1 MSREIYQNA
10 RKYFTWNDKLKRF
23 KCTVSGCNTL
33 GFLKDHAG
41 NFNRHL
47 ANVHPELAQKLK
59 VPNRR
64 KSYAG
69 KEQCRTP
76 DSPEGARVVAPRS
89 PISPHI
95 PPPHHSGLVPQ
106 QPPPPRCPTG
116 GQPTTTGT
124 PGITGNGRH
133 GSSSPPGHEARL
145 LNGSGGSTGGGGGGG
160 GGSGGSLGSITPP
173 PVITSAAAAA
183 AAVAQQDT
191 AKLLKIRR
199 FLGALVQFGQD
210 TNVDIGDRVRSLV
223 LSLASGG
230 LTVEEFQVAVQEAT
244 NFPLRSNVVPFL
256 KSHVPVLQRE
266 INLLSRASKQSPS
279 QYARSNETS
288 VMEYVQNL
296 ADTADIFL
304 SSHEGFSSSTP
315 IPAPAV
321 NGLSLK
327 RRASDNLY
335 DTHPAGPPE
344 WGDYVLPPSKRPHPS
359 LLLAAASSTPQL
371 YPGHPAL
378 FEYQNGGLHPHSD
391 GLHSIHRDERDL
403 RAPSSESGHRPPRI
417 PPGGGS
423 GGSVVPGMG
432 ATSGAG
438 GAGSTTGGG
447 TSGGGEEEWK
457 NIHTMLTCIS
467 AMVEKTKRAI
477 SILQQRGI
485 DTHAAASRELHQQQ
499 QDSSIADIKRQT
511 EEKIAEFRR
520 NAEES
525 VNQVK
530 RQAVIEIQ
538 RAVAA
543 AEARTIEMFSQERL
557 KMEKMFAEIHRGA
570 TDPDGVLDGP
580 TGGSTGGGGG
590 GGVVTGSQNA
600 CWNCGRKANE
610 TCSGCNLAR
619 YCGSFCQHK
628 DWDQHHQVCGTSRAE
643 NAFQKHA
650 ASARAALVSSRSTTP
665 QLSQSQ
671 VGNGNGTG
679 PGGATGTNGTAVGGP
694 K

>member
-1 MSREIYQNA
+1 MDGGRKKQGFLSFSRCQYWPVAMALDAKAIKEEIPDKDTYETSA
-10 RKYFTWNDKLKRF
+10 RKVK
-23 KCTVSGCNTL
+23 
-33 GFLKDHAG
+33 
-41 NFNRHL
+41 
-47 ANVHPELAQKLK
+47 
-59 VPNRR
+59 
-64 KSYAG
+64 G

-89 PISPHI
+89 PISPQVSHHHSTLV
-95 PPPHHSGLVPQ
+95 PPPARSGSGGGG
-106 QPPPPRCPTG
+106 TG
-116 GQPTTTGT
+116 SSSSSSSSSQSSQ
-124 PGITGNGRH
+124 IVVGRN
-133 GSSSPPGHEARL
+133 GSSSPPSDSPLPPGSGRPT
-145 LNGSGGSTGGGGGGG
+145 LNGSGLGGGGA
-160 GGSGGSLGSITPP
+160 GSVGSITPP
-173 PVITSAAAAA
+173 PAITPASVA

-230 LTVEEFQVAVQEAT
+230 LTVEEFQIAVQEAT

-266 INLLSRASKQSPS
+266 INLLSRSSKQTPS
-279 QYARSNETS
+279 QYVRSNESS
-288 VMEYVQNL
+288 VMEYVQNP

-304 SSHEGFSSSTP
+304 SHEGFGTSTP

-321 NGLSLK
+321 NGLGLK

-335 DTHPAGPPE
+335 DTHPSVGPPE
-344 WGDYVLPPSKRPHPS
+344 WSDYVLPPAAKRPPPHPS
-359 LLLAAASSTPQL
+359 LLLATAGAPQL
-371 YPGHPAL
+371 YATHPAL
-378 FEYQNGGLHPHSD
+378 FEYQNGGGLHPAHSD
-391 GLHSIHRDERDL
+391 ALHSIHRDDRDL
-403 RAPSSESGHRPPRI
+403 RAPPPSDSHRPPRI

-423 GGSVVPGMG
+423 GGGGGSVTGG
-432 ATSGAG
+432 SGANSNVGISVSALCG
-438 GAGSTTGGG
+438 GSGS
-447 TSGGGEEEWK
+447 TSGGGGANSSSNSVSGPSGEEEWK

-485 DTHAAASRELHQQQ
+485 DSHARESHQ
-499 QDSSIADIKRQT
+499 DNVLLVDIKRQT

-520 NAEES
+520 SAEES

-543 AEARTIEMFSQERL
+543 AEARTIEMFAQERL
-557 KMEKMFAEIHRGA
+557 KMEKMLADIHRSS
-570 TDPDGVLDGP
+570 TDPDVEGT
-580 TGGSTGGGGG
+580 TGGS
-590 GGVVTGSQNA
+590 QNISTLA

-643 NAFQKHA
+643 NAFQKHVA
-650 ASARAALVSSRSTTP
+650 NARAALSQSRSTTP
-665 QLSQSQ
+665 QQPQ
-671 VGNGNGTG
+671 PGVVGSGGSTANGTS
-679 PGGATGTNGTAVGGP
+679 GAGP

>member
-1 MSREIYQNA
+1 MALDAKAIKEEIPDKDTYETSSR
-10 RKYFTWNDKLKRF
+10 
-23 KCTVSGCNTL
+23 
-33 GFLKDHAG
+33 
-41 NFNRHL
+41 
-47 ANVHPELAQKLK
+47 K
-59 VPNRR
+59 V
-64 KSYAG
+64 KG

-89 PISPHI
+89 PISPQVSQ
-95 PPPHHSGLVPQ
+95 HHSTLVPQ
-106 QPPPPRCPTG
+106 PPRSG
-116 GQPTTTGT
+116 GAGSTQVSSR
-124 PGITGNGRH
+124 N
-133 GSSSPPGHEARL
+133 GSSSPPGEIPPTRV
-145 LNGSGGSTGGGGGGG
+145 LNGNGGAGSGGG
-160 GGSGGSLGSITPP
+160 GGSMGSITPP
-173 PVITSAAAAA
+173 PAITPASAAAA
-183 AAVAQQDT
+183 AAVAAAQQDT
-191 AKLLKIRR
+191 TKLLKIRR

-230 LTVEEFQVAVQEAT
+230 LTVEEFQIAVQEAT

-266 INLLSRASKQSPS
+266 INILSRASKQTPS
-279 QYARSNETS
+279 QYVRSNETS

-304 SSHEGFSSSTP
+304 SHEGFGSSTP
-315 IPAPAV
+315 IPAPSI

-335 DTHPAGPPE
+335 DTHPSGPPE
-344 WGDYVLPPSKRPHPS
+344 WGDYILPPTKRPHPS
-359 LLLAAASSTPQL
+359 LLLASGTPQL
-371 YPGHPAL
+371 YSTHPAL
-378 FEYQNGGLHPHSD
+378 FEYQNGTLHPHSD
-391 GLHSIHRDERDL
+391 GLHSIHRDERDH
-403 RAPSSESGHRPPRI
+403 RAPSSEAHRPPRI

-423 GGSVVPGMG
+423 GGG
-432 ATSGAG
+432 GAG
-438 GAGSTTGGG
+438 GSSGAVSGSGASGTAGAGVSTGSMGSIGSSGVPSNSVGSG
-447 TSGGGEEEWK
+447 TTGGEEEWK

-485 DTHAAASRELHQQQ
+485 ETHARDHQ
-499 QDSSIADIKRQT
+499 DTSIADMKRQT
-511 EEKIAEFRR
+511 EDKIAEFRR
-520 NAEES
+520 SAEES

-543 AEARTIEMFSQERL
+543 AEARTIEMFAQERL
-557 KMEKMFAEIHRGA
+557 KMEKMFAEIHRGGSDP
-570 TDPDGVLDGP
+570 DPDGSSG
-580 TGGSTGGGGG
+580 
-590 GGVVTGSQNA
+590 GSQNA

-650 ASARAALVSSRSTTP
+650 ASARAALSSRSTTP
-665 QLSQSQ
+665 QQSQSS
-671 VGNGNGTG
+671 NSTANGT
-679 PGGATGTNGTAVGGP
+679 TAAA

>member
-1 MSREIYQNA
+1 MALDAKAIKEEIPDKDTYETSSR
-10 RKYFTWNDKLKRF
+10 
-23 KCTVSGCNTL
+23 
-33 GFLKDHAG
+33 
-41 NFNRHL
+41 
-47 ANVHPELAQKLK
+47 K
-59 VPNRR
+59 V
-64 KSYAG
+64 KG

-89 PISPHI
+89 PISPQVSQ
-95 PPPHHSGLVPQ
+95 HHSTLVPQ
-106 QPPPPRCPTG
+106 PPRSG
-116 GQPTTTGT
+116 GAGSTQVSSR
-124 PGITGNGRH
+124 N
-133 GSSSPPGHEARL
+133 GSSSPPGEIPPTRV
-145 LNGSGGSTGGGGGGG
+145 LNGNGGAGSGGG
-160 GGSGGSLGSITPP
+160 GGSMGSITPP
-173 PVITSAAAAA
+173 PAITPASAAAA
-183 AAVAQQDT
+183 AAVAAAQQDT
-191 AKLLKIRR
+191 TKLLKIRR

-230 LTVEEFQVAVQEAT
+230 LTVEEFQIAVQEAT

-266 INLLSRASKQSPS
+266 INILSRASKQTPS
-279 QYARSNETS
+279 QYVRSNETS

-304 SSHEGFSSSTP
+304 SHEGFGSSTP
-315 IPAPAV
+315 IPAPSI

-335 DTHPAGPPE
+335 DTHPSGPPE
-344 WGDYVLPPSKRPHPS
+344 WGDYILPPTKRPHPS
-359 LLLAAASSTPQL
+359 LLLASGTPQL
-371 YPGHPAL
+371 YSTHPAL
-378 FEYQNGGLHPHSD
+378 FEYQNGTLHPHSD
-391 GLHSIHRDERDL
+391 GLHSIHRDERDH
-403 RAPSSESGHRPPRI
+403 RAPSSEAHRPPRI

-423 GGSVVPGMG
+423 GGG
-432 ATSGAG
+432 GAG
-438 GAGSTTGGG
+438 GSSGAVSGSGASGTAGAGVSTGSMGSIGSSGVPSNSVGSG
-447 TSGGGEEEWK
+447 TTGGEEEWK

-485 DTHAAASRELHQQQ
+485 ETHARDHQ
-499 QDSSIADIKRQT
+499 DTSIADMKRQT
-511 EEKIAEFRR
+511 EDKIAEFRR
-520 NAEES
+520 SAEES

-543 AEARTIEMFSQERL
+543 AEARTIEMFAQERL
-557 KMEKMFAEIHRGA
+557 KMEKMFAEIHRGGSDP
-570 TDPDGVLDGP
+570 DPDGSSG
-580 TGGSTGGGGG
+580 
-590 GGVVTGSQNA
+590 GSQNVSTLA

-650 ASARAALVSSRSTTP
+650 ASARAALSSRSTTP
-665 QLSQSQ
+665 QQSQSS
-671 VGNGNGTG
+671 NSTANGT
-679 PGGATGTNGTAVGGP
+679 TAAA

>member
-1 MSREIYQNA
+1 MALEAKAIKEEIPDKDTYETTT
-10 RKYFTWNDKLKRF
+10 RKVK
-23 KCTVSGCNTL
+23 
-33 GFLKDHAG
+33 
-41 NFNRHL
+41 
-47 ANVHPELAQKLK
+47 
-59 VPNRR
+59 
-64 KSYAG
+64 G

-89 PISPHI
+89 PISPQVSQ
-95 PPPHHSGLVPQ
+95 HHSSLVPQ
-106 QPPPPRCPTG
+106 PRSGGAGSGTG
-116 GQPTTTGT
+116 SSSQVASR
-124 PGITGNGRH
+124 N
-133 GSSSPPGHEARL
+133 GSSSPPGEIPAAVAARV
-145 LNGSGGSTGGGGGGG
+145 LNGSSGSIGGGGSGGGGGGG
-160 GGSGGSLGSITPP
+160 GGSLGSITPP
-173 PVITSAAAAA
+173 PAITSASAAAAA
-183 AAVAQQDT
+183 AAAQQDT
-191 AKLLKIRR
+191 AKLVKIRR

-230 LTVEEFQVAVQEAT
+230 LTVEEFQIAVQEAT

-266 INLLSRASKQSPS
+266 ITILSRASKQTPS
-279 QYARSNETS
+279 QYVRSNETS

-304 SSHEGFSSSTP
+304 SHEGFGSSTP
-315 IPAPAV
+315 IPAPSV
-321 NGLSLK
+321 NGLGLK

-335 DTHPAGPPE
+335 DTHQAGPPE
-344 WGDYVLPPSKRPHPS
+344 WADYVLPPTKRPHPS
-359 LLLAAASSTPQL
+359 LLLATGTPQL
-371 YPGHPAL
+371 YPTHPAL
-378 FEYQNGGLHPHSD
+378 FEYQNGGLHPHSE

-403 RAPSSESGHRPPRI
+403 RIPSNDSHRASRI

-423 GGSVVPGMG
+423 GGGGGGGGGSSSIIGAAPGSTGSV
-432 ATSGAG
+432 AG
-438 GAGSTTGGG
+438 GIGTVGG
-447 TSGGGEEEWK
+447 TSGEEEWK

-485 DTHAAASRELHQQQ
+485 ETHAARDHQ
-499 QDSSIADIKRQT
+499 DNSIADIKRQT

-520 NAEES
+520 SAEES

-543 AEARTIEMFSQERL
+543 AEARTIEMFAQERL
-557 KMEKMFAEIHRGA
+557 KMEKMFSDIHRTS
-570 TDPDGVLDGP
+570 TDPDSEGP
-580 TGGSTGGGGG
+580 TS
-590 GGVVTGSQNA
+590 GSQNA

-650 ASARAALVSSRSTTP
+650 ASARAALSSRSTTP
-665 QLSQSQ
+665 QQSQSS
-671 VGNGNGTG
+671 NSTS
-679 PGGATGTNGTAVGGP
+679 NGTAAVA

>member
-1 MSREIYQNA
+1 
-10 RKYFTWNDKLKRF
+10 
-23 KCTVSGCNTL
+23 
-33 GFLKDHAG
+33 
-41 NFNRHL
+41 
-47 ANVHPELAQKLK
+47 
-59 VPNRR
+59 
-64 KSYAG
+64 
-69 KEQCRTP
+69 CRTP

-89 PISPHI
+89 PISPQVSQ
-95 PPPHHSGLVPQ
+95 HHSSLVPQ
-106 QPPPPRCPTG
+106 PR
-116 GQPTTTGT
+116 
-124 PGITGNGRH
+124 
-133 GSSSPPGHEARL
+133 
-145 LNGSGGSTGGGGGGG
+145 SGGAGRGGGGGGG
-160 GGSGGSLGSITPP
+160 GGSLGSITPP
-173 PVITSAAAAA
+173 PVITSASAVAAAA
-183 AAVAQQDT
+183 AAAAQQDT

-230 LTVEEFQVAVQEAT
+230 LTVEEFQIAVQEAT

-266 INLLSRASKQSPS
+266 ITILSRASKQTPT
-279 QYARSNETS
+279 QYVRSNETS

-304 SSHEGFSSSTP
+304 SHEGYSSSTP
-315 IPAPAV
+315 IPAPSPRANDQSFFSSFPV
-321 NGLSLK
+321 SKQLIRYSPIGTAGMGRLRTAADQTSPPVATALKYKISNLRFLSPNFTL
-327 RRASDNLY
+327 
-335 DTHPAGPPE
+335 
-344 WGDYVLPPSKRPHPS
+344 
-359 LLLAAASSTPQL
+359 Q
-371 YPGHPAL
+371 
-378 FEYQNGGLHPHSD
+378 
-391 GLHSIHRDERDL
+391 HSIHRDERDL
-403 RAPSSESGHRPPRI
+403 RIPSSESHRPPRI

-423 GGSVVPGMG
+423 AAPTSSGSI
-432 ATSGAG
+432 SG
-438 GAGSTTGGG
+438 SGGG
-447 TSGGGEEEWK
+447 GGGEEEWK

-485 DTHAAASRELHQQQ
+485 ETHQARDHQ
-499 QDSSIADIKRQT
+499 DNSMADMKRQT

-520 NAEES
+520 SAEES

-543 AEARTIEMFSQERL
+543 AEARTIEMFAQERL
-557 KMEKMFAEIHRGA
+557 KMEKMFAEIHRGS
-570 TDPDGVLDGP
+570 TDPDADGP
-580 TGGSTGGGGG
+580 TERSSLNS
-590 GGVVTGSQNA
+590 VVICLQA

-650 ASARAALVSSRSTTP
+650 ASARAALSSRSTTP
-665 QLSQSQ
+665 QQSQSS
-671 VGNGNGTG
+671 NST
-679 PGGATGTNGTAVGGP
+679 ANGTAAVA

>member
-1 MSREIYQNA
+1 MALDAKAIKEEIPDKDTYETST
-10 RKYFTWNDKLKRF
+10 RKVK
-23 KCTVSGCNTL
+23 
-33 GFLKDHAG
+33 
-41 NFNRHL
+41 
-47 ANVHPELAQKLK
+47 
-59 VPNRR
+59 
-64 KSYAG
+64 G

-89 PISPHI
+89 PISPQVSQ
-95 PPPHHSGLVPQ
+95 HHSSLVPQ
-106 QPPPPRCPTG
+106 PRPGGGTG
-116 GQPTTTGT
+116 SSSQQ
-124 PGITGNGRH
+124 IVSSRN
-133 GSSSPPGHEARL
+133 GSSSPPGEIPTTRL
-145 LNGSGGSTGGGGGGG
+145 LNGGGSGGPGGGGGGG
-160 GGSGGSLGSITPP
+160 GGGGSLGSITPP
-173 PVITSAAAAA
+173 PAITPGSAAAAA
-183 AAVAQQDT
+183 AAAQQDT

-210 TNVDIGDRVRSLV
+210 TNVDIGDRVRAMV
-223 LSLASGG
+223 LSLSSGG
-230 LTVEEFQVAVQEAT
+230 LTVDEFQIAVQEAT

-256 KSHVPVLQRE
+256 KTHVPVLQRE
-266 INLLSRASKQSPS
+266 INILSRASKQTPS
-279 QYARSNETS
+279 QYVRSNESS

-304 SSHEGFSSSTP
+304 SHEGFGSSTP
-315 IPAPAV
+315 IPAPGV
-321 NGLSLK
+321 NGLGLK

-335 DTHPAGPPE
+335 DTHPSGPPE
-344 WGDYVLPPSKRPHPS
+344 WGDYVLPPTKRPHPS
-359 LLLAAASSTPQL
+359 LLLASGTPQL
-371 YPGHPAL
+371 YPTHPAL

-403 RAPSSESGHRPPRI
+403 RAPSNDAHRPPRI

-423 GGSVVPGMG
+423 GGGGSGGGGVGGGVGGGSSTGLGVVGSSGGSISGNMG
-432 ATSGAG
+432 GQPG
-438 GAGSTTGGG
+438 GAS
-447 TSGGGEEEWK
+447 GEEEWK

-485 DTHAAASRELHQQQ
+485 ETHARDHQ
-499 QDSSIADIKRQT
+499 DNSIADIKRQT

-520 NAEES
+520 SAEES

-543 AEARTIEMFSQERL
+543 AEARTIEMFAQERL
-557 KMEKMFAEIHRGA
+557 KMEKMFTDIHRGS
-570 TDPDGVLDGP
+570 TEPEPEVL
-580 TGGSTGGGGG
+580 TG
-590 GGVVTGSQNA
+590 GSQNA

-650 ASARAALVSSRSTTP
+650 ASARAALSSRSTTP
-665 QLSQSQ
+665 QLSQSS
-671 VGNGNGTG
+671 NST
-679 PGGATGTNGTAVGGP
+679 ANGTAAAA